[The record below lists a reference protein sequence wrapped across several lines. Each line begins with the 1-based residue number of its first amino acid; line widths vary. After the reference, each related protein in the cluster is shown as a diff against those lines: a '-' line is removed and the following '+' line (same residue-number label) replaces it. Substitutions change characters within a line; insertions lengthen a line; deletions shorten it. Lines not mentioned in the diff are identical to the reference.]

1 MKTIEQSLAH
11 KGGVK
16 VTMTFGQTYAMW
28 QLTLYTPILAMIGA
42 SFADSGI
49 WVNQSMSIVQL
60 VMVFAILFAGWLSDR
75 VDKKIIL
82 VLGSVIF
89 LAGGLLYGVANSVYM
104 LTVFRAL
111 IGLGAGLAF
120 PIIPTYIAAL
130 FHGNERAQLMGW
142 MNGGASICTIIL
154 SFIIGYV
161 VASSWR
167 MHAILYLPFV
177 IIIILQLAYL
187 PNLPPVKQNKEIK
200 EEKTGFGALK
210 VSSWIVA
217 LGMALFSL
225 TANVYMFKLAGFV
238 ASQGI
243 GNATET
249 GWSTAVMGIVSTL
262 TCFGYGLIY
271 KRMGRFS
278 CVLSCLLVGG
288 AHYMLSGADS
298 LFTLLFAMGVMGCG
312 MGSFYP
318 YFASTMSTT
327 SNNAAMAAAMS
338 LMFFAQNA
346 GIYGAS
352 WVDVFLTPIAKT
364 DSGVMRY
371 IGIFYLAIAVL
382 MALLCIIMKDT
393 LQKYVLKNES
403 NNVSDK

>member
-1 MKTIEQSLAH
+1 MKTIEQSLEH

-16 VTMTFGQTYAMW
+16 LTMTFGQTYAMW
-28 QLTLYTPILAMIGA
+28 QSTLYTPILAMIGA
-42 SFADSGI
+42 SFANSWI

-75 VDKKIIL
+75 VDKKIIF

-89 LAGGLLYGVANSVYM
+89 LAGGLLCGVANSIYM

-130 FHGNERAQLMGW
+130 FQGNERAQLMGW
-142 MNGGASICTIIL
+142 MNAGASICTIIL

-177 IIIILQLAYL
+177 IIIILQLIYL

-210 VSSWIVA
+210 GSSWIVA
-217 LGMALFSL
+217 LGMACFCL
-225 TANVYMFKLAGFV
+225 TANVFMFKLAGFV

-243 GNATET
+243 GSATET
-249 GWSTAVMGIVSTL
+249 GWSTAVMGIASTL
-262 TCFGYGLIY
+262 TGFCFGLIY

-278 CVLSCLLVGG
+278 CVLSCLLLGG
-288 AHYMLSGADS
+288 AHFILSGADS
-298 LFTLLFAMGVMGCG
+298 VFTLLLAMGVMGCG
-312 MGSFYP
+312 MGTFYP

-327 SNNAAMAAAMS
+327 TNAAMAAAMS

-352 WVDVFLTPIAKT
+352 WVDVFLTPIART

-371 IGIFYLAIAVL
+371 IGIFYMAIAVL
-382 MALLCIIMKDT
+382 MTLLCIIMKDA
-393 LQKYVLKNES
+393 LQKYALKNEP
-403 NNVSDK
+403 NKIAG